1 MPETPRL
8 DPELIAEGFRDACR
22 QELAALKPGNVHVHS
37 PGHGLEVRDFEL
49 SADAAAPHIAARGAR
64 VGARIRAAVEAT
76 WGAVA
81 TNTNLGIVLLCAP
94 LAAAAETARRGET
107 LRCALARVLAGL
119 DRRDATDAFAAIA
132 RANPAGLGTAPQADV
147 AGPATVTL
155 LEAMRLAADR
165 DRIAGAYA
173 TDFADVFEFALPR
186 LAAARAAADSPELAV
201 TGLHMALLAAFT
213 DSHIARKWGGEVAEE
228 VRREALALAPAS
240 TPAPSGNALKTLH
253 DFDESLKRRRL
264 NPGTTADFVVATLF
278 AEFLGRNLR
287 S

>member
-107 LRCALARVLAGL
+107 LRCALARAGRPRPPGR
-119 DRRDATDAFAAIA
+119 DRRVRGDRA
-132 RANPAGLGTAPQADV
+132 RQPGRA
-147 AGPATVTL
+147 
-155 LEAMRLAADR
+155 RH
-165 DRIAGAYA
+165 
-173 TDFADVFEFALPR
+173 
-186 LAAARAAADSPELAV
+186 RAA
-201 TGLHMALLAAFT
+201 G
-213 DSHIARKWGGEVAEE
+213 
-228 VRREALALAPAS
+228 
-240 TPAPSGNALKTLH
+240 
-253 DFDESLKRRRL
+253 RRRRRR
-264 NPGTTADFVVATLF
+264 P
-278 AEFLGRNLR
+278 
-287 S
+287 